1 MVYDRFKSSSQKLV
15 ITMWKPDRSS
25 KKPIFQQ
32 ISEEIERKI
41 ACDEYPPGSALPS
54 ERKLADQLGV
64 NRSTVVQAYEELRST
79 GMIESVKGSGTKVSK
94 YKLGS
99 SINTPNWRNYL
110 DGGTFMPNLP
120 TIRRI
125 RSELRKDSPIID
137 FASGELSPDLF
148 PLEAVR
154 QLLQE
159 ETFSAVLGYDDPQGY
174 LPLRRVLVSLLS
186 SKLNVQTT
194 ESSILITSGSQ
205 QSLYLI
211 AQCLLSPGDAI
222 AIEDPSYCY
231 SLPMFQSAGLRL
243 FRLPVHPEH
252 GIDPDDIIAL
262 HRQHRLRMIF
272 LNPSFQNPTGRVMST
287 DQQKRILKVTADLG
301 IPIVEDDPFSLTA
314 FDGNPPKP
322 LKSLDSAGQV
332 LYIGS
337 LSKMAASGFRIGW
350 LVAPHSVVSRLADA
364 RQQMDF
370 GLSVI
375 PQWVASEFIRSG
387 RLERQLDF
395 LQSSLFHKMHRL
407 CATLKERL
415 SDHISFTMP
424 EGGLNLWCKLNGE
437 TDADKLLEEA
447 VRRGVIYVP
456 GSVFGSERGYIR
468 LSYARPETGLI
479 EPGIE
484 RLAEAIRSL

>member
-1 MVYDRFKSSSQKLV
+1 
-15 ITMWKPDRSS
+15 MWKPDRSS

-41 ACDEYPPGSALPS
+41 ACHEYPPGSVLPS
-54 ERKLADQLGV
+54 ERKLAEELGV
-64 NRSTVVQAYEELRST
+64 NRSTVVLAYGELRAA
-79 GMIESVKGSGTKVSK
+79 GQIESVKGSGTRVSR
-94 YKLGS
+94 YKLGAS
-99 SINTPNWRNYL
+99 LQTPNWRKYL

-125 RSELRKDSPIID
+125 RSELRKEAPLID

-154 QLLQE
+154 QLMRE

-174 LPLRRVLVSLLS
+174 GPLRQVLVGLLRE
-186 SKLNVQTT
+186 KLNVRAT
-194 ESSILITSGSQ
+194 ESSILVTSGSQ

-211 AQCLLSPGDAI
+211 TQCLLSPGDAV

-243 FRLPVHPEH
+243 FRLPVHPE
-252 GIDPDDIIAL
+252 GGVDPADIVAL

-272 LNPSFQNPTGRVMST
+272 LNPSFQNPTGSVMGT
-287 DQQKRILKVTADLG
+287 EQQLRLLKATAELG

-337 LSKMAASGFRIGW
+337 LSKIAASGFRIGW
-350 LVAPHSVVSRLADA
+350 LVAPRSVVSRLADA
-364 RQQMDF
+364 RQQIDF

-375 PQWVASEFIRSG
+375 PQWVASELIRTG
-387 RLERQLDF
+387 RLEEQLDV
-395 LQSSLFHKMHRL
+395 LQRSLFYKMHRL
-407 CATLKERL
+407 CASLKERL
-415 SDHISFTMP
+415 ADKLSFSMP
-424 EGGLNLWCKLNGE
+424 DGGLSLWCKLNE
-437 TDADKLLEEA
+437 SIDADKLLEEA
-447 VRRGVIYVP
+447 LRRGVIYVP
-456 GSVFGSERGYIR
+456 GDVFGSERGYIR
-468 LSYARPETGLI
+468 LSYARPEEKLI
-479 EPGIE
+479 EPGVE
-484 RLAEAIRSL
+484 RLAAAIRSL